1 MADSSKAEGSS
12 PNKASPRV
20 RRSSGRPRG
29 GEDSLRAGDLCR
41 DRGRL
46 AEALGLYAEVRA
58 YDRILALDLSPV
70 LFEKTGGTPFF
81 RIALDIAEH
90 CPEEIRREHPL
101 AMLCVAWALKVAGLD
116 AAFGKV
122 LDDLDERLEES
133 GPLRAEWLLVSA
145 YRHFPRAAEML
156 PNIREASALFNGAC
170 SQVILPEAPWCSGDY
185 CQLAE
190 FHLRPGEADREAEAL
205 EEFIPL
211 YSRLTGGH
219 GSGADALFRA
229 EVAYHRGDMATAE
242 IYAYKAAFLAESSRQ
257 SVILLG
263 TAKVLADIAL
273 LKADAEGWR
282 RAVKAMDRAA
292 SSPGQTAWVVRMA
305 LDTVRGAILAEL
317 QQQSRIAGWL
327 KDGDFSSLPLFPP
340 MRNNALYAHVVYL
353 LNQGEITRFIGTLEA
368 IPEEVARKT
377 AFSEFLFLLF
387 MALGYSL
394 LGKRGQAADFLER
407 AAEKA
412 LPDGFVLSLAV
423 CSIQTL
429 QGLTEELIKK
439 RYPTHLEAFITARA
453 RYGTGWEA
461 LRHAVARGVLPADLT
476 ARECEVALLAAEGL
490 RNSEIAERLLVT
502 ENTVRAHLRT
512 IFHKLDID
520 RRAKLK

>member
-1 MADSSKAEGSS
+1 MAGSPGAGGSSKKTASTRIRHSS
-12 PNKASPRV
+12 D
-20 RRSSGRPRG
+20 RPEP
-29 GEDSLRAGDLCR
+29 GEDSLRAGDRCR
-41 DRGRL
+41 GQGRL
-46 AEALGLYAEVRA
+46 ADALGLYAGICA
-58 YDRILALDLSPV
+58 YERILALDLSPI
-70 LFEKTGGTPFF
+70 LFEKAGGAPFF
-81 RIALDIAEH
+81 KVALDIAEH
-90 CPEEIRREHPL
+90 CPEEIRRGHPR

-116 AAFGKV
+116 AAFCKV
-122 LDDLDERLEES
+122 LDDLDEWLDDN
-133 GPLRAEWLLVSA
+133 GLLRAEWLLVSA
-145 YRHFPRAAEML
+145 YRHFPRVGEML
-156 PNIREASALFNGAC
+156 PNVRKAAALFNGVC

-185 CQLAE
+185 CQLAV
-190 FHLRPGEADREAEAL
+190 FHLCPGDADREAEAL

-242 IYAYKAAFLAESSRQ
+242 IYAYKAAFLADSSRQ

-292 SSPGQTAWVVRMA
+292 SCPGQTAWVVRVA

-327 KDGDFSSLPLFPP
+327 KDGDFSVRPLFPP

-353 LNQGEITRFIGTLEA
+353 LHQGEITRFIGTLKA
-368 IPEEVARKT
+368 IPEEVVKKT

-394 LGKRGQAADFLER
+394 LGKRGQAADFLEH
-407 AAEKA
+407 AAQKA
-412 LPDGFVLSLAV
+412 LPDGFVLSLAI
-423 CSIQTL
+423 CSMQTL
-429 QGLTEELIKK
+429 QGLTGELIKK
-439 RYPTHLEAFITARA
+439 KYPTHLEAFTKAKA
-453 RYGTGWEA
+453 LYGTGWEA
-461 LRHAVARGVLPADLT
+461 LRHAVAKGVLPADLT

-490 RNSEIAERLLVT
+490 RNGEIAERLLVT

>member
-1 MADSSKAEGSS
+1 MAGNPGAKGSS
-12 PNKASPRV
+12 QKTASTRMRHSP
-20 RRSSGRPRG
+20 GRPES
-29 GEDSLRAGDLCR
+29 GEDSLHAGDLCR
-41 DRGRL
+41 DAGRF
-46 AEALGLYAEVRA
+46 AEALGLYAGIRA
-58 YDRILALDLSPV
+58 YERMLALDLSPI
-70 LFEKTGGTPFF
+70 LFEKIGGTPFF

-90 CPEEIRREHPL
+90 CPKEIRRGHPR

-122 LDDLDERLEES
+122 LDDLGKRLDES

-145 YRHFPRAAEML
+145 YRHFPCTAEML
-156 PNIREASALFNGAC
+156 PNVREAAALFNGAC

-185 CQLAE
+185 CQLAG

-242 IYAYKAAFLAESSRQ
+242 IYAYKAAFLAECGRQ
-257 SVILLG
+257 SAILLG

-292 SSPGQTAWVVRMA
+292 SCPGQTAWVARVA

-317 QQQSRIAGWL
+317 QQQNRIAGWL
-327 KDGDFSSLPLFPP
+327 KDGDFSSRPLFPA

-368 IPEEVARKT
+368 IPEEVIKKT

-394 LGKRGQAADFLER
+394 LGKRGQAADFLEH
-407 AAEKA
+407 AAAKA

-429 QGLTEELIKK
+429 QGLTEDLIRKK
-439 RYPTHLEAFITARA
+439 YPTLLEAFTTARA
-453 RYGTGWEA
+453 RYGIGWEA
-461 LRHAVARGVLPADLT
+461 LRHAVARGALPADLT

-490 RNSEIAERLLVT
+490 RNGEIAERLLVT